1 MEPVARMSSLPPA
14 VAAMTKVPGM
24 TVVKSR
30 LHASLG
36 AERATELYRC
46 FLLDRLDALATL
58 RDITGAVAFMPPEAG
73 ALMQALAPPTL
84 RLARQRGADLGE
96 RLSNILTDLL
106 DLGHIAALAVDSDS
120 PTLPMAYVAEAATVL
135 SGAKCDVVLGPC
147 EDGGYYLVGLR
158 CPQPALFEGIPWSTD
173 AVFAMTLDKAHAQGL
188 SVHVLPH
195 WFDVDTE
202 SDLQRLHAEMTAGT
216 HSPQRT
222 YAFVRQLYRPVK
234 AATSASLT
242 QDTAAREGPCP

>member
-1 MEPVARMSSLPPA
+1 MSSLPPSVA
-14 VAAMTKVPGM
+14 VMTKVPGM

-30 LHASLG
+30 LHETLG
-36 AERATELYRC
+36 AEQATELYRC

-58 RDITGAVAFMPPEAG
+58 RDISGAVAFTPPEAE
-73 ALMQALAPPTL
+73 ALMRTLAPSALTL
-84 RLARQRGADLGE
+84 VPQRGVDLGE

-106 DLGHIAALAVDSDS
+106 DRGHAGAIAVDSDS
-120 PTLPMAYVAEAATVL
+120 PTLPMAYVAEAAKLL
-135 SGAKCDVVLGPC
+135 SAARCDVVLGPC

-195 WFDVDTE
+195 WFDIDTE
-202 SDLQRLHAEMTAGT
+202 ADLQRLHADMTASSHG
-216 HSPQRT
+216 PQRT
-222 YAFVRQLYRPVK
+222 YSFVRQLYKPVI
-234 AATSASLT
+234 AAPSPTVT
-242 QDTAAREGPCP
+242 RRTAPGAGGCP

>member
-1 MEPVARMSSLPPA
+1 MEPVAEVLIRAPA
-14 VAAMTKVPGM
+14 VVVMAKVPGIA
-24 TVVKSR
+24 VVKSR
-30 LHASLG
+30 LHESLG

-58 RDITGAVAFMPPEAG
+58 RDITGVVAFTPPEAE
-73 ALMQALAPPTL
+73 ALMRALAPPSL
-84 RLARQRGADLGE
+84 RLVPQRGADLGE

-120 PTLPMAYVAEAATVL
+120 PTLPMAYVAEAAQLL

-173 AVFAMTLDKAHAQGL
+173 AVFATTLDTARARGL
-188 SVHVLPH
+188 SVHVLPQ

-202 SDLQRLHAEMTAGT
+202 ADLRRLHADMTAGT
-216 HSPQRT
+216 HGPPRT
-222 YAFVRQLYRPVK
+222 DAFVRQLYQPVE
-234 AATSASLT
+234 AAPSPSLT
-242 QDTAAREGPCP
+242 RGMAAGEDRSP

>member
-1 MEPVARMSSLPPA
+1 MSSLPPA
-14 VAAMTKVPGM
+14 VAVMAKVPGM

-30 LHASLG
+30 LHESLG
-36 AERATELYRC
+36 EARATELYRC
-46 FLLDRLDALATL
+46 FLLDRLDAVATL
-58 RDITGAVAFMPPEAG
+58 RDIAGAVAFTPREAE
-73 ALMQALAPPTL
+73 ALMRTLAPPALTL
-84 RLARQRGADLGE
+84 VPQRGADLGE

-106 DLGHIAALAVDSDS
+106 DSGHIAALAVDSDS

-173 AVFAMTLDKAHAQGL
+173 AVFAMTLERARARGL
-188 SVHVLPH
+188 SVHVLPQ

-202 SDLQRLHAEMTAGT
+202 ADLQRLHADMTAST
-216 HSPQRT
+216 HGPQRT
-222 YAFVRQLYRPVK
+222 YAFVRQLYQPVK
-234 AATSASLT
+234 AAPSPSLT
-242 QDTAAREGPCP
+242 RGAAAGAGGSL